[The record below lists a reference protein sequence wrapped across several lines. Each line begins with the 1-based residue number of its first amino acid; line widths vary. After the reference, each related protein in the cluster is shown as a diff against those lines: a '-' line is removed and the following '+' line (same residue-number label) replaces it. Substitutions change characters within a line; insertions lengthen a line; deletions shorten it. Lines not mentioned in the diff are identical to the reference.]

1 MKTQSAK
8 AKGRNLQKWVRQM
21 LIEMLDVHPEDIESR
36 SMGAGG
42 EDLIMARAA
51 RQKFPHSIE
60 CKNVERLNVWDAY
73 EQACENAGDYEP
85 IVVMKKNRKKPLVVV
100 DAEYFISLFNKWFCL
115 TLYNMADTKP
125 AVEEKDHDEDKSEV
139 LGNLVKVVVLI
150 WSASLLT
157 FSYVRLPNGQ
167 KILDFDPTFIA
178 SVFSGS
184 LAAFGLS
191 PAKSGG
197 TAPKKAPSIGKKEED
212 NAKTN

>member
-1 MKTQSAK
+1 MLGKSK
-8 AKGRNLQKWVRQM
+8 AK
-21 LIEMLDVHPEDIESR
+21 
-36 SMGAGG
+36 
-42 EDLIMARAA
+42 
-51 RQKFPHSIE
+51 
-60 CKNVERLNVWDAY
+60 
-73 EQACENAGDYEP
+73 
-85 IVVMKKNRKKPLVVV
+85 
-100 DAEYFISLFNKWFCL
+100 
-115 TLYNMADTKP
+115 
-125 AVEEKDHDEDKSEV
+125 VEEKDHDEDKSEV

-197 TAPKKAPSIGKKEED
+197 AAPVKKKKEEEPPVVS
-212 NAKTN
+212 AVEPKR

>member
-1 MKTQSAK
+1 M
-8 AKGRNLQKWVRQM
+8 
-21 LIEMLDVHPEDIESR
+21 D
-36 SMGAGG
+36 
-42 EDLIMARAA
+42 
-51 RQKFPHSIE
+51 
-60 CKNVERLNVWDAY
+60 
-73 EQACENAGDYEP
+73 
-85 IVVMKKNRKKPLVVV
+85 
-100 DAEYFISLFNKWFCL
+100 
-115 TLYNMADTKP
+115 DTKSK
-125 AVEEKDHDEDKSEV
+125 VEEKDHDEDKSEV

-197 TAPKKAPSIGKKEED
+197 NGNSVPKKRKEGEPPIVSAIEPKK
-212 NAKTN
+212 

>member
-1 MKTQSAK
+1 
-8 AKGRNLQKWVRQM
+8 
-21 LIEMLDVHPEDIESR
+21 
-36 SMGAGG
+36 
-42 EDLIMARAA
+42 
-51 RQKFPHSIE
+51 
-60 CKNVERLNVWDAY
+60 
-73 EQACENAGDYEP
+73 
-85 IVVMKKNRKKPLVVV
+85 
-100 DAEYFISLFNKWFCL
+100 
-115 TLYNMADTKP
+115 MADTKP
-125 AVEEKDHDEDKSEV
+125 KVEKEDQDEDKSEV

-197 TAPKKAPSIGKKEED
+197 AAPAKKRKMKNLQLYLLLNLRGNHVAI
-212 NAKTN
+212 

>member
-1 MKTQSAK
+1 
-8 AKGRNLQKWVRQM
+8 
-21 LIEMLDVHPEDIESR
+21 
-36 SMGAGG
+36 
-42 EDLIMARAA
+42 
-51 RQKFPHSIE
+51 
-60 CKNVERLNVWDAY
+60 
-73 EQACENAGDYEP
+73 
-85 IVVMKKNRKKPLVVV
+85 
-100 DAEYFISLFNKWFCL
+100 
-115 TLYNMADTKP
+115 MADTKP
-125 AVEEKDHDEDKSEV
+125 AVEKQDDDDKSEV

-197 TAPKKAPSIGKKEED
+197 NGNGKSVVKKEPEVVSAIEPKKD
-212 NAKTN
+212 AKTD

>member
-1 MKTQSAK
+1 MA
-8 AKGRNLQKWVRQM
+8 
-21 LIEMLDVHPEDIESR
+21 EDKS
-36 SMGAGG
+36 
-42 EDLIMARAA
+42 
-51 RQKFPHSIE
+51 KV
-60 CKNVERLNVWDAY
+60 VEK
-73 EQACENAGDYEP
+73 E
-85 IVVMKKNRKKPLVVV
+85 
-100 DAEYFISLFNKWFCL
+100 
-115 TLYNMADTKP
+115 
-125 AVEEKDHDEDKSEV
+125 DHDDDKSEV

-197 TAPKKAPSIGKKEED
+197 SSKKAPEIKKKEEPEP
-212 NAKTN
+212 KV